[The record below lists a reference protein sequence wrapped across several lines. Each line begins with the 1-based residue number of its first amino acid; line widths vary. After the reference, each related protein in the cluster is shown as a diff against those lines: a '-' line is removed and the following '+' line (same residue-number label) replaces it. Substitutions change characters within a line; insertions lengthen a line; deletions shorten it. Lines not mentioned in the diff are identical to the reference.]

1 MKAVRKPSNGVRATK
16 DASQSPKHE
25 AEIVTL
31 CVKYAR
37 LAAGYNNGFNADPT
51 GNNIFAGKGDL
62 AGTRKALNSLAMLS
76 AETPVGLCA
85 KARVVPMVLE
95 VDQQCLEAASVAF
108 FESFAQ
114 DVRNFMQPLCD
125 AEWGDANATNVAAH
139 AQNGGAA

>member
-1 MKAVRKPSNGVRATK
+1 MKAVRKPSNRARATK
-16 DASQSPKHE
+16 DARQLPKHE

-37 LAAGYNNGFNADPT
+37 LAAGFNNGFKADPT
-51 GNNIFAGKGDL
+51 GDCIFASNGDL
-62 AGTRKALNSLAMLS
+62 AGTNKNLKALSMLS
-76 AETPVGLCA
+76 AEAPIGLCA
-85 KARVVPMVLE
+85 KARIVPMVLE
-95 VDQQCLEAASVAF
+95 YRNCLEAESIAF

-139 AQNGGAA
+139 ARNGGAA